1 LRKSPD
7 AAREALLNALK
18 SPDDSPAKNEAR
30 CIMKH
35 IYKLDPGIFEPV
47 VIKTMIHGTENIDI
61 QEPEQNK
68 AYKTAEKA
76 LKKKMPLFA

>member
-1 LRKSPD
+1 
-7 AAREALLNALK
+7 
-18 SPDDSPAKNEAR
+18 
-30 CIMKH
+30 
-35 IYKLDPGIFEPV
+35 
-47 VIKTMIHGTENIDI
+47 MIHGTENIDI